1 MYVCICNPVSDTE
14 VRRCVRSGACT
25 LSDLKMQLGIAS
37 QCGMCA
43 SAAVSIIAEET
54 GQAASPAQCPSG
66 FPAAA

>member
-14 VRRCVRSGACT
+14 VRRCCRSGATT

-43 SAAVSIIAEET
+43 SAAQAIIAEEI
-54 GQAASPAQCPSG
+54 GSAAPAGLCPGALS
-66 FPAAA
+66 AA

>member
-43 SAAVSIIAEET
+43 SAAVAIIAEET
-54 GQAASPAQCPSG
+54 RNAAPTPQCSGG

>member
-14 VRRCVRSGACT
+14 VRRCVRSGAST

-43 SAAVSIIAEET
+43 SAAQSIIAEEIAEST
-54 GQAASPAQCPSG
+54 PAGLCLG
-66 FPAAA
+66 AMPATA

>member
-25 LSDLKMQLGIAS
+25 LSDLKMELGIAS

-43 SAAVSIIAEET
+43 SAAVAIIAEET
-54 GQAASPAQCPSG
+54 GSAAPGAQCPG
-66 FPAAA
+66 GLPAAA

>member
-43 SAAVSIIAEET
+43 SAAASIIAEET
-54 GQAASPAQCPSG
+54 GTAAPAAQYPG
-66 FPAAA
+66 GLPAAA

>member
-14 VRRCVRSGACT
+14 VRRCLRSGAST

-43 SAAVSIIAEET
+43 SAAQAIIAEET
-54 GQAASPAQCPSG
+54 GTATPVGCCPG
-66 FPAAA
+66 ALPAAA

>member
-14 VRRCVRSGACT
+14 VRRCVRSGAST

-43 SAAVSIIAEET
+43 SAAQAIIGEET
-54 GQAASPAQCPSG
+54 GSAVSSGHCPGAMPA
-66 FPAAA
+66 PA

>member
-14 VRRCVRSGACT
+14 VRRCVRTGACT

-54 GQAASPAQCPSG
+54 GNAASAEQCPGG